1 MADPPTLADAVEQLY
16 AAPPAEFVRT
26 RSTLA
31 TAAKASGDTDVV
43 RQVRGL
49 RKPTAAAYLVNAF
62 VRRHPQELADL
73 ADLGDRLRAA
83 QSRLDGAGMKELG
96 AERLTTV
103 GRLTDQVC
111 KTTEQV
117 TSAVREQVS
126 DTLAAAVADP
136 DAYAAVRGGALVVPL
151 RYNGFGEVDLSD
163 ALAAPLRVIQGG
175 GSSGTGRRDAGDAA
189 DRRREA
195 QHEAALRAASARLAR
210 AQATLERNEEHAA
223 AAERAREHAQQKLTE
238 ARQALRSAQDA
249 CSSAKT
255 ACEEA
260 RAQVEAAVAAREE
273 LRAERA
279 QPERV

>member
-1 MADPPTLADAVEQLY
+1 MADPPTLAAAVEKLY

-26 RSTLA
+26 RSALA
-31 TAAKASGDTDVV
+31 AAAKAAGDTDVV

-49 RKPTAAAYLVNAF
+49 RKPTVAAYLINAF
-62 VRRHPQELADL
+62 ARHHPRDLADL

-83 QSRLDGAGMKELG
+83 QSRLDGAGMKQLG
-96 AERLTTV
+96 AERLTMV
-103 GRLTDQVC
+103 GQLTDQVC
-111 KTTEQV
+111 ETTEQV
-117 TSAVREQVS
+117 TAAVREQVS
-126 DTLAAAVADP
+126 DTLTAAVADP
-136 DAYAAVRGGALVVPL
+136 DAHAAVSGGALVVPL

-175 GSSGTGRRDAGDAA
+175 GSGGTGRPDAGDAA
-189 DRRREA
+189 DRRQEA
-195 QHEAALRAASARLAR
+195 EQEAALRAASARLAR
-210 AQATLERNEEHAA
+210 AQATLERDEENAA
-223 AAERAREHAQQKLTE
+223 AAERAREHAQQKMTE

-260 RAQVEAAVAAREE
+260 RAQVEAAITARED

-279 QPERV
+279 QPERD